1 MGNIFDSLV
10 VKLELNV
17 TVHLQLHQFFLSALF
32 CLLGILVGEK
42 LYSNVCGRHDED
54 NEEMRYCTQK
64 KKNLYY
70 IVQL

>member
-32 CLLGILVGEK
+32 CLLSILVGEK
-42 LYSNVCGRHDED
+42 LYSNVCGR
-54 NEEMRYCTQK
+54 
-64 KKNLYY
+64 
-70 IVQL
+70 

>member
-42 LYSNVCGRHDED
+42 LLKCVWKVNDED

-64 KKNLYY
+64 KT
-70 IVQL
+70 ICII

>member
-17 TVHLQLHQFFLSALF
+17 TVHLQLHQLFLSALF
-32 CLLGILVGEK
+32 CLLGILVCEK
-42 LYSNVCGRHDED
+42 LYSNVCGMHDEE
-54 NEEMRYCTQK
+54 NEEMRCTQK